1 MIKEIQLLNVSE
13 RVYEKYKRSVKNNED
28 TSLDTCR
35 RKLTRN
41 FILGT
46 EVMSDYENQYI
57 VRKYGKLRIF
67 VDMKDMNIVNIEN
80 RKENRKRCY
89 MNPREKEELNKLLG
103 LENK

>member
-13 RVYEKYKRSVKNNED
+13 RVYEKYKRSVKNNGNI
-28 TSLDTCR
+28 SLDTCR

-80 RKENRKRCY
+80 RKENSHRCY
-89 MNPREKEELNKLLG
+89 INPRERDELNKLLG